1 MDISFPCPLLQKIER
16 LSLICCFKY
25 MFLYTN
31 KKQKQ
36 ENIKKEIKVSKVDED
51 SNEKC
56 PTRKRKG
63 KEQWRT

>member
-1 MDISFPCPLLQKIER
+1 
-16 LSLICCFKY
+16 

-36 ENIKKEIKVSKVDED
+36 GNIKKEIKVSKVDED

-63 KEQWRT
+63 KVNYSKVN